1 MIDQLKELGLDKRL
15 AWNLQLWT
23 RQKKL
28 DPFMLRAASHARQTD
43 LPDFTMKARISGD
56 TRKTQPQEI
65 L

>member
-1 MIDQLKELGLDKRL
+1 MIDQLKELGLDKKL
-15 AWNLQLWT
+15 SWNLQLWT

-43 LPDFTMKARISGD
+43 LTMKARISGD